1 MILTVEV
8 ERRLRDAGLRGFW
21 EGTPPPGFQAL
32 RLDSRTVGPG
42 DLFCAIP
49 GTRFDGHSFLD
60 RVAAAGAAAAIV
72 EHAGDASGLPR
83 FVVSDTRVAAAHL
96 AQLVAGDPVR
106 ELDVLGV
113 TGTNGKTT
121 TVVLLRHV
129 LAVRAPAAALGTL
142 GVIRSDGTSTGGRLT
157 TPDPLDLAEI
167 FAELVAEG
175 TQFVAMEVS
184 SHALDQHR
192 VDAIPFSVA
201 VFTNLTRDHLD
212 YHLDMDAYRTAKL
225 RLARLLRPGGVCVV
239 NADEPAWKGADF
251 GGARVIR
258 YGTGRDADVRA
269 EELRIGASGSEWKL
283 VTPDGQAPVRLPL
296 LGAFNVANALGAAAA
311 ARAAGLDTE
320 SIARGLSSAPQ
331 IPGRMEALATQPALV
346 VRDYAHT
353 PDALER
359 ALQAL
364 RPSVPGRLI
373 VVFGCGGD
381 RDPGKRTLMGRI
393 GVSGSDIALIT
404 SDNPRTEDPES
415 IVRDTVSDLEP
426 GDWEAI
432 VDRRLAIERALS
444 IATEGD
450 GVLLAGKG
458 HENYQEIGGERLPF
472 DEAEIVKS
480 LLVATGGGR

>member
-1 MILTVEV
+1 MILRVEV
-8 ERRLRDAGLRGFW
+8 EQRLREAGLHGSW
-21 EGTPPPGFQAL
+21 EGTPPPGFEAL
-32 RLDSRTVGPG
+32 RMDSRTIGPG

-49 GTRFDGHSFLD
+49 GTRVDGHSFLD

-72 EHAGDASGLPR
+72 EYAGDASGLPR

-96 AQLVAGDPVR
+96 AQLFAGDPAR
-106 ELDVLGV
+106 ELDVIGV

-121 TVVLLRHV
+121 TAVLLRHL
-129 LAVRAPAAALGTL
+129 LAVRAPAAAMGTL
-142 GVIRSDGTSTGGRLT
+142 GVLRFDGSSIGGRLT
-157 TPDPLDLAEI
+157 TPDPLDLAAA

-175 TQFVAMEVS
+175 TRFVAMEVS

-192 VDAIPFSVA
+192 IDAIPFSLA

-212 YHLDMDAYRTAKL
+212 YHLGMEAYRTAKL

-239 NADEPAWKGADF
+239 NADEPAWGGADF
-251 GGARVIR
+251 GNARVIR
-258 YGTGRDADVRA
+258 YGTERGADVRA
-269 EELRIGASGSEWKL
+269 ENLRIEASGSEWML
-283 VTPDGQAPVRLPL
+283 VTPDGRATVRLPL
-296 LGAFNVANALGAAAA
+296 LGAFNV
-311 ARAAGLDTE
+311 
-320 SIARGLSSAPQ
+320 
-331 IPGRMEALATQPALV
+331 GRMEALSTQPALV

-381 RDPGKRTLMGRI
+381 RDPGKRTMMGRI

-432 VDRRLAIERALS
+432 VDRRSAIKRALS
-444 IATEGD
+444 IATQGD

-458 HENYQEIGGERLPF
+458 HEVYQEIDGERLPF
-472 DEAEIVKS
+472 DEAEIVRS
-480 LLVATGGGR
+480 LLVANGGDR